1 MAKKRTSKIK
11 SAVKSAV
18 KKSAASAKSA
28 RPKSKAPARV
38 MAALNAAQPVTST
51 RPADLEHMIDV
62 LRDKEKPIE
71 VRFAA
76 LQSLGAAAFSEPD
89 FASIQGDYTAALREV
104 ATDADPE
111 MRRRALGILARD
123 KDGFAQKK
131 LMDGLKNPDQALVP
145 PEKALQLLGNDI
157 HSDAYPIARAMVKNA
172 PNPTARRE
180 ALRLLA
186 TDAASAPTFE
196 AILQDK
202 KETPEIRQISAAAL
216 HSLKP
221 EKLQEYARDILL
233 DPSEH
238 TEMHQTSLT
247 ALTQFGGAALGDDK
261 KLMNRVNRMS
271 ASSSEAVKNSAR
283 QFLGKYKAKE

>member
-1 MAKKRTSKIK
+1 
-11 SAVKSAV
+11 
-18 KKSAASAKSA
+18 
-28 RPKSKAPARV
+28 
-38 MAALNAAQPVTST
+38 
-51 RPADLEHMIDV
+51 
-62 LRDKEKPIE
+62 
-71 VRFAA
+71 
-76 LQSLGAAAFSEPD
+76 
-89 FASIQGDYTAALREV
+89 
-104 ATDADPE
+104 
-111 MRRRALGILARD
+111 MRRRALGILARG

-131 LMDGLKNPDQALVP
+131 LMDGLKNPDQALLP

-202 KETPEIRQISAAAL
+202 KEAPEIRQISAAAL

-238 TEMHQTSLT
+238 ADMHQTSLT
-247 ALTQFGGAALGDDK
+247 ALTQFGDAELGDDK

-271 ASSSEAVKNSAR
+271 ASGSATVKSSAR